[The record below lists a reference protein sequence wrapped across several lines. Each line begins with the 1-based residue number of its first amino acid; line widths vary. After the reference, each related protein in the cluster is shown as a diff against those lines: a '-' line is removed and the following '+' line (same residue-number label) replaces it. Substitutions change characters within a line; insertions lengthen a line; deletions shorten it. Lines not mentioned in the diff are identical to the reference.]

1 METLDWLVVAAYFAL
16 LGVLAWWVIRQSK
29 ETADDYFL
37 AGRHLGWFVV
47 GASIFASNIGSEHL
61 VGLAG
66 SGATDGVVFAHYELH
81 AWCLLVLGWVLVPFY
96 MRSMV
101 FTMPE
106 FLEKRFSASSRWLL
120 AVISLVAYVLT
131 KIAVG
136 IFAGG
141 IVFRTLLPDVGF
153 TIGATE
159 IDSFWIGS
167 VLVILLTGAY
177 TVLGGFRAVAYT
189 EAVQTIVLIVGSALA
204 TWYGLAA
211 LGGWEALREVC
222 GSEMFNLWQPMM
234 PEGVE
239 PTWAPVREEGR
250 AAWYFDNGVYPWV
263 GMLFCAP
270 IIGLWYWCTD
280 QYIVQRALGAENE
293 TQARRGSLFAAF
305 LKLLPV
311 FIFIIPGMIA
321 FALAKQG
328 DTGELAAL
336 VDADG
341 RVVRDQAQAA
351 FPLLVKS
358 VMPAGVRGIVVA
370 GLLSALMSSLA
381 GVFNAC
387 STLFTMD
394 LYGKFRPQATQSQIV
409 WVGRVATGV
418 MVLLGL
424 AWVPVIAS
432 AEGLY
437 GYLQSVQAYLAPPI
451 FVVFFG
457 GVFFRRIN
465 AAGCLAALVVGFGLG
480 LGKLAIDTPVSL
492 GFEGYAGG
500 YDPGTF
506 NYVVNNMYF
515 QYYSLA
521 IFLVCVG
528 VMFLASYA
536 TAPPDPERIRGLT
549 YGALTEE
556 DKAATR
562 ASWNGLDVAA
572 SFIILAL
579 IAAAYVYF
587 SG

>member
-1 METLDWLVVAAYFAL
+1 METLDWLVVAAYFVI
-16 LGVLAWWVIRQSK
+16 LGLLAWWVIRQSK

-37 AGRHLGWFVV
+37 AGRHLSWWVV

-66 SGATDGVVFAHYELH
+66 SGATDGVIFAHYELH

-101 FTMPE
+101 YTMPE
-106 FLEKRFSASSRWLL
+106 FLERRFSASSRWVL

-153 TIGATE
+153 TIGETP
-159 IDSFWIGS
+159 IDSFWVGS
-167 VLVILLTGAY
+167 IAVIVMTGAY

-189 EAVQTIVLIVGSALA
+189 EAVQTLVLIVGSALV
-204 TWYGLAA
+204 TWYGLSA
-211 LGGWEALREVC
+211 LGGWEVLRETC

-234 PEGVE
+234 PEGIE
-239 PTWAPVREEGR
+239 ATWAPIREEGR
-250 AAWYFDNGVYPWV
+250 AAWYFDNGIYPWF

-321 FALAKQG
+321 YALAKQG
-328 DTGELAAL
+328 QTPGLEAL
-336 VDADG
+336 VDTEG
-341 RVVRDQAQAA
+341 GVVRDQAQAA
-351 FPLLVKS
+351 FPLLVNS
-358 VMPAGVRGIVVA
+358 VLPAGVRGIVVA

-387 STLFTMD
+387 STIFTID
-394 LYGKFRPQATQSQIV
+394 LYGKIRPSASQKQIV
-409 WVGRVATGV
+409 WVGRVATFA

-424 AWVPVIAS
+424 VWVPVIAS

-457 GVFFRRIN
+457 GVFFKRTN
-465 AAGCLAALVVGFGLG
+465 ATGCLAALLVGFALG
-480 LGKLAIDTPVSL
+480 LWKLAVDTPVSL
-492 GFEGYAGG
+492 GFEGYASG
-500 YDPGTF
+500 YEQGSF
-506 NYVVNNMYF
+506 NYVINNMYF
-515 QYYSLA
+515 QYFSLA
-521 IFLVCVG
+521 IFLVSTAVLFA
-528 VMFLASYA
+528 VSYA
-536 TAPPDPERIRGLT
+536 TAPPDPTQITGLT
-549 YGALTEE
+549 YGMLTEE
-556 DKAATR
+556 DKR
-562 ASWNGLDVAA
+562 ASRSSWTAGDVVASGLVVALIVAA
-572 SFIILAL
+572 
-579 IAAAYVYF
+579 YCYF
-587 SG
+587 VG